1 MIDSK
6 TIYSYLLLI
15 LKLIPF
21 YFDFSFLIFTK
32 QIYCVGVVVKNY
44 SFLVEKNIGGKK
56 EEKMAVIKIS
66 DILKNRKELSYEE
79 LKKHHQFLLSKMRN
93 IYEDEPR
100 AKLQKTLKIIF
111 TELKTREEFK
121 DDETYIRKQSL
132 SKYETRQEEK
142 KKNIV
147 IHNVNFS
154 NCGFDKSDAL
164 KMMSIFKL
172 TAPNSRVYI
181 GISLSK
187 NLSGTLYP
195 MIRKLNLNEYDNK
208 ELQEDWTRFGEKA
221 FKIEVLKCYDNEE
234 KAITDRREII
244 DKLLEEKIDLYNIR
258 L

>member
-1 MIDSK
+1 
-6 TIYSYLLLI
+6 
-15 LKLIPF
+15 
-21 YFDFSFLIFTK
+21 
-32 QIYCVGVVVKNY
+32 
-44 SFLVEKNIGGKK
+44 
-56 EEKMAVIKIS
+56 MAVIKIS
-66 DILKNRKELSYEE
+66 EILKNRKELSYEE
-79 LKKHHQFLLSKMRN
+79 LKKHHQLILEKMRHV
-93 IYEDEPR
+93 YEDELR
-100 AKLQKTLKIIF
+100 AKLQKALKIIF

-121 DDETYIRKQSL
+121 NDETYIRKQPL

-142 KKNIV
+142 KKNI
-147 IHNVNFS
+147 IIHHNVDFS

-172 TAPNSRVYI
+172 TAPNSRAYI

-208 ELQEDWTRFGEKA
+208 ELQEDWTRFGEEA
-221 FKIEVLKCYDNEE
+221 FKIEVLKCYDNED
-234 KAITDRREII
+234 KAITDRKEII